1 MCTGCCRFF
10 FQRGRKISR
19 KIEIEV
25 NSIQFDQNGDTILFS
40 PFPVRILYIG
50 IMMMMIPITNNKNG

>member
-25 NSIQFDQNGDTILFS
+25 NSIQFDQTKS
-40 PFPVRILYIG
+40 IG
-50 IMMMMIPITNNKNG
+50 TVE